1 MARIRKQKQQ
11 KQHWNIGIYIRLSKE
26 DGNEQSL
33 SVINQKKIVLEYLE
47 NNLKEQ
53 YTLMDYYIDDGL
65 TGTDYYRP
73 EFQRMI
79 QDIEKGSINCVIC
92 KNLSRMFRNYSDQG
106 YFLEKVFPIHNI
118 RFITVSEPKIDSF
131 LYPEALNGLE
141 IPINGLMNDRFAAKT
156 SRDIRDTFD
165 TKRRK
170 GEFIG
175 AFAPY
180 GYQKSIE
187 NKNKLIIDE
196 QAAAVVKNIYKWFVY
211 DGMSK
216 QGIAKY
222 LNEQGVLNPSAYK
235 RNKGLHYY
243 NPQKEMSDVYWS
255 ASTVSAILKNEMYI
269 GTMVQGKQRVISYK
283 VHNVISVPEKDW
295 YVVPHTHKAII
306 EKELFQKAQYLQLR
320 DTRVSPQ
327 NKKIHMLAGFVYC
340 ADCQKAMTR
349 QKTKG
354 NVYYYCR
361 TYREKSKKLC
371 TKHSIK
377 EQTILK
383 VVLTVLQKQIS
394 LLYNMEQITKEIHT
408 TTPYHI
414 AHTQNIIEMKK
425 KDIKKVNDTIDVLY
439 EDWKKKY
446 IDYEQYHRLK
456 LKYEIQIKQIEQSIQ
471 NILKNRDTVQR
482 ELEENQHYKK
492 AFLKYQNITS
502 LNRSIL
508 VELVKKILIYEN
520 NKIEIVF
527 CFTNPYIQKIE

>member
-11 KQHWNIGIYIRLSKE
+11 KQHCNIGVYIRISKE

-33 SVINQKKIVLEYLE
+33 SVINQKKIILEYLE
-47 NNLKEQ
+47 NNFREEYKIV
-53 YTLMDYYIDDGL
+53 DIYIDDGI

-79 QDIEKGSINCVIC
+79 QDMEKGNINCIIC

-106 YFLEKVFPIHNI
+106 YFLEKVFPFHGV
-118 RFITVSEPKIDSF
+118 RFITISEPKIDSF
-131 LYPEALNGLE
+131 LYPDVLNGLE

-180 GYQKSIE
+180 GYQKDVKD
-187 NKNKLIIDE
+187 KNKLVIDE
-196 QAAAVVKNIYKWFVY
+196 QVADIVKNIYKWFVY

-235 RNKGLHYY
+235 RNKGFHYY
-243 NPQKEMSDVYWS
+243 NPKKEMCDIYWS
-255 ASTVSAILKNEMYI
+255 ASTVSAILKNEVYI
-269 GTMVQGKQRVISYK
+269 GTMVQGKQKVISYK
-283 VHNVISVPEKDW
+283 VHNVVSVPEKDW
-295 YVVPHTHKAII
+295 YIVPHTHQAII
-306 EKELFQKAQYLQLR
+306 EKELFQKAQHLQLR
-320 DTRVSPQ
+320 DTRVAPK
-327 NKKIHMLAGFVYC
+327 NKKVHILAGLIYC
-340 ADCQKAMTR
+340 ADCKRAMTR
-349 QKTKG
+349 QKTKQ

-361 TYREKSKKLC
+361 TYKEKSKSLC

-377 EQTILK
+377 EQMILK
-383 VVLTVLQKQIS
+383 IVLTVLQKQIS
-394 LLYNMEQITKEIHT
+394 LFCNIDEIVEVIATTEKYNTM
-408 TTPYHI
+408 Y
-414 AHTQNIIEMKK
+414 TQNIIEIKK
-425 KDIKKVNDTIDVLY
+425 KDIQKYNYAIDILY

-446 IDYEQYHRLK
+446 IDFEQYNRLK
-456 LKYEIQIKQIEQSIQ
+456 LKYEMQIKQMEQSIQ
-471 NILKNRDTVQR
+471 NALKNSSTVQK
-482 ELEENQHYKK
+482 EIEKQKQYKK
-492 AFLKYQNITS
+492 TFLKYQNITN
-502 LNRSIL
+502 LNRGIL
-508 VELVKKILIYEN
+508 VELIKKILIYEN

-527 CFTNPYIQKIE
+527 CFTNPYITKVE

>member
-11 KQHWNIGIYIRLSKE
+11 KQHCNIGIYIRISKE

-33 SVINQKKIVLEYLE
+33 SVINQKKIILEYLE
-47 NNLKEQ
+47 NNFKED
-53 YTLMDYYIDDGL
+53 YTIIQIYIDDGM

-79 QDIEKGSINCVIC
+79 QDMEKGSINCIIC

-106 YFLEKVFPIHNI
+106 YFLEKVFPLHHV

-131 LYPEALNGLE
+131 LYPDVLNGLE

-180 GYQKSIE
+180 GYQKSSE
-187 NKNKLIIDE
+187 NKNKLVIDE
-196 QAAAVVKNIYKWFVY
+196 QTAYVVKNIYKWFVY

-222 LNEQGVLNPSAYK
+222 LNEQGVLNPSTYK
-235 RNKGLHYY
+235 KNKGLRYY
-243 NPQKEMSDVYWS
+243 NPKKEMNDIYWS
-255 ASTVSAILKNEMYI
+255 ASTVSAILKNEVYI
-269 GTMVQGKQRVISYK
+269 GTMVQGKQKVISYK

-295 YVVPHTHKAII
+295 YVVPHTHEAII
-306 EKELFQKAQYLQLR
+306 EKELFQKAQYLQLK
-320 DTRVSPQ
+320 DTRVAPK
-327 NKKIHMLAGFVYC
+327 NKKVHILAGLVYC

-349 QKTKG
+349 QKTKQ

-371 TKHSIK
+371 TKHSVK

-383 VVLTVLQKQIS
+383 IVLVVLQKQIS
-394 LLYNMEQITKEIHT
+394 LFCDIDEIAKIIT
-408 TTPYHI
+408 TTTKYNTI
-414 AHTQNIIEMKK
+414 YTQDIIQMKK
-425 KDIKKVNDTIDVLY
+425 NDIQKYNHAIDILY
-439 EDWKKKY
+439 EDWKKEY
-446 IDYEQYHRLK
+446 IDFEQYCRLK

-471 NILKNRDTVQR
+471 ATLKNSDTVQK
-482 ELEENQHYKK
+482 EIEKQQQYKK
-492 AFLKYQNITS
+492 EFLKYKNITN
-502 LNRSIL
+502 LNRGIL
-508 VELVKKILIYEN
+508 IELVKKISVYEN
-520 NKIEIVF
+520 NTIEIAF
-527 CFTNPYIQKIE
+527 CFANPYIIKLE

>member
-1 MARIRKQKQQ
+1 MARIRKQQQ
-11 KQHWNIGIYIRLSKE
+11 QNKHCNVAVYIRLSKE

-33 SVINQKKIVLEYLE
+33 SVINQKKIILQYLE
-47 NNLKEQ
+47 NDFKEQ
-53 YTLMDYYIDDGL
+53 YTLIDYYIDDGL

-73 EFQRMI
+73 AFQRMI
-79 QDIEKGSINCVIC
+79 QDMEKGNINCIVC

-106 YFLEKVFPIHNI
+106 YFLEKVFPMHNI

-131 LYPEALNGLE
+131 LYPEALHGLE

-165 TKRRK
+165 TKRKK

-180 GYQKSIE
+180 GYQKSAE
-187 NKNKLIIDE
+187 NKNKLVVDE
-196 QAAAVVKNIYKWFVY
+196 QAATVIKNIYKWFVY

-235 RNKGLHYY
+235 RKKGLHYY
-243 NPQKEMSDVYWS
+243 NPQKEICDVYWG
-255 ASTVSAILKNEMYI
+255 ASTVSAILKNKMYI
-269 GTMVQGKQRVISYK
+269 GTMVQGKQKVISYK
-283 VHNVISVPEKDW
+283 VHNVISVPEKEW
-295 YVVPHTHKAII
+295 YIVPDTHKAII

-327 NKKIHMLAGFVYC
+327 NKKVHMLAGFVYC

-383 VVLTVLQKQIS
+383 IVLTVIQKQIA
-394 LLYNMEQITKEIHT
+394 LLTNIEEMIQTIHT
-408 TTPYHI
+408 TVQYHTI
-414 AHTQNIIEMKK
+414 RTQSIVEMKK
-425 KDIKKVNDTIDVLY
+425 RDIQKVNDAIDILY
-439 EDWKKKY
+439 EDWKKEY
-446 IDYEQYHRLK
+446 IDYEQYCILK
-456 LKYEIQIKQIEQSIQ
+456 LKYEMQIKQIEQSIQ
-471 NILKNRDTVQR
+471 NNLKNSDTVQK
-482 ELEENQHYKK
+482 ELEEKQNYTDE
-492 AFLKYQNITS
+492 FLKYHNIAS

-508 VELVKKILIYEN
+508 VELIKKILIYEN
-520 NKIEIVF
+520 NSIEIVF
-527 CFTNPYIQKIE
+527 CFTDPYIQKIE

>member
-1 MARIRKQKQQ
+1 
-11 KQHWNIGIYIRLSKE
+11 
-26 DGNEQSL
+26 
-33 SVINQKKIVLEYLE
+33 
-47 NNLKEQ
+47 
-53 YTLMDYYIDDGL
+53 
-65 TGTDYYRP
+65 
-73 EFQRMI
+73 
-79 QDIEKGSINCVIC
+79 
-92 KNLSRMFRNYSDQG
+92 
-106 YFLEKVFPIHNI
+106 
-118 RFITVSEPKIDSF
+118 
-131 LYPEALNGLE
+131 
-141 IPINGLMNDRFAAKT
+141 MNDRFAAKT

-165 TKRRK
+165 TKRKKRR
-170 GEFIG
+170 I
-175 AFAPY
+175 Y
-180 GYQKSIE
+180 RCICSLWLSKSIE

-327 NKKIHMLAGFVYC
+327 NKKSTYVSWFCILC
-340 ADCQKAMTR
+340 RLSKSNDKT
-349 QKTKG
+349 KTKG

-383 VVLTVLQKQIS
+383 VVLTVLQNRFHC
-394 LLYNMEQITKEIHT
+394 Y
-408 TTPYHI
+408 
-414 AHTQNIIEMKK
+414 IIWNK
-425 KDIKKVNDTIDVLY
+425 LQ
-439 EDWKKKY
+439 KKY
-446 IDYEQYHRLK
+446 IP
-456 LKYEIQIKQIEQSIQ
+456 
-471 NILKNRDTVQR
+471 
-482 ELEENQHYKK
+482 QHH
-492 AFLKYQNITS
+492 I
-502 LNRSIL
+502 I
-508 VELVKKILIYEN
+508 
-520 NKIEIVF
+520 
-527 CFTNPYIQKIE
+527 